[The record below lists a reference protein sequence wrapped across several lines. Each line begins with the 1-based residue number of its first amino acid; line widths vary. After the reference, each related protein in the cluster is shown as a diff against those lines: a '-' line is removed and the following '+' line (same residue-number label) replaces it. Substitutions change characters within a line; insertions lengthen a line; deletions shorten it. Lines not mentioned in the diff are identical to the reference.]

1 VIEKLHDRYVAG
13 QLLAEKLLDF
23 AKCPETMVLGLPRG
37 GGKAVFGIASPRGQA
52 FPGGSASEFVAVHAP
67 ARLM

>member
-23 AKCPETMVLGLPRG
+23 AKCPESAVLGLPRRG
-37 GGKAVFGIASPRGQA
+37 ARPCLALPRLA
-52 FPGGSASEFVAVHAP
+52 AKPFPVEAP
-67 ARLM
+67 LSLLRYTPLLG